1 MPGGTGAQRR
11 DRARAANPGPAV
23 AMDGLRQRFERLL
36 EQRNLA
42 TEALRAL
49 EAKTG
54 VDKRYLA
61 AGEPS
66 EGAQSCRPISPTCIL
81 RLWGTWV
88 LACPT
93 SGLPQLQ
100 GSGLMEGSAHC
111 PVGRLRSWLGRGPG

>member
-36 EQRNLA
+36 EQKNLA

-66 EGAQSCRPISPTCIL
+66 EGSRSCRPISTTCIL
-81 RLWGTWV
+81 RLWGTWA
-88 LACPT
+88 LACPI
-93 SGLPQLQ
+93 SGLPSCRARALRR
-100 GSGLMEGSAHC
+100 SA
-111 PVGRLRSWLGRGPG
+111 PTAQWRG

>member
-1 MPGGTGAQRR
+1 
-11 DRARAANPGPAV
+11 
-23 AMDGLRQRFERLL
+23 MDGLRQRFERLL

-66 EGAQSCRPISPTCIL
+66 EGARGYRPISPACIL
-81 RLWGTWV
+81 RLWGTWA
-88 LACPT
+88 LACPH
-93 SGLPQLQ
+93 P
-100 GSGLMEGSAHC
+100 AC
-111 PVGRLRSWLGRGPG
+111 PSCRVRALWRGEPTV